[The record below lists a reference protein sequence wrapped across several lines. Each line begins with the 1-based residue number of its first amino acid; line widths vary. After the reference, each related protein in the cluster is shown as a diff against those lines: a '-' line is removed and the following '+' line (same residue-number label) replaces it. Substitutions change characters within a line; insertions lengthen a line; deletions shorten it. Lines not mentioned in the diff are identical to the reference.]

1 MCGSGCCSNGCR
13 DVGVSDV
20 CELGRFVVLSV
31 LVFFLELADFGNGS
45 RCRLMVVF
53 GSVCVCGAAQT
64 HTEQGH
70 VVKANGN

>member
-1 MCGSGCCSNGCR
+1 MWASGRCSNGWR

-31 LVFFLELADFGNGS
+31 LIFFVELADFGNGS
-45 RCRLMVVF
+45 RCRLMVAF
-53 GSVCVCGAAQT
+53 GSICVCDTAPT